1 VSIGGRNGGGVSEQA
16 SGRAARGKG
25 VPDAPNGGT
34 QQTHAT
40 EEGMPD
46 RDATSFLGSCC
57 EGLYTRRGILKGAL
71 TGGALLAGMSTLAP
85 DAAAKAPLRSKPD
98 PVFSKDA
105 NTSLVPAAIGGP
117 MLPNPHHISLRW
129 LGCSCFELVHRG
141 KVYLL
146 DAWFDRGP
154 RTRSVGFTD
163 DDVIRA
169 EAMFIGHAH
178 FDHIA
183 DAPAIAARTGGL
195 IVGAPISTA
204 FAASMGGTPA
214 DQLRPVTGLGGEL
227 LHFDGFT
234 VEPILA
240 HHAVAPTRT
249 NSKGETVGQAL
260 FDVYSAALDPF
271 TPAETAAF
279 EAMLAR
285 GSFDPLII
293 TQGTIAYLFTF
304 DSGYRMVWL
313 DSGGPITPQL
323 SALMGR
329 IGTTN
334 LAIASYT
341 VQGIPDLQVPV
352 TMALVNLFQPDL
364 FLPCHHDHIILLP
377 FNAVLP
383 DMATEPLRLAI
394 RETMPNTEIL
404 TPLYRS
410 PVVINTKTG
419 AAVARHGHP

>member
-1 VSIGGRNGGGVSEQA
+1 MTGPS
-16 SGRAARGKG
+16 
-25 VPDAPNGGT
+25 P
-34 QQTHAT
+34 
-40 EEGMPD
+40 
-46 RDATSFLGSCC
+46 FLGECGETLFS
-57 EGLYTRRGILKGAL
+57 RRGFL
-71 TGGALLAGMSTLAP
+71 TGALLGGTLLAGASALRP
-85 DAAAKAPLRSKPD
+85 GGAAANPTRPAPG
-98 PVFSKDA
+98 PVFSNA
-105 NTSLVPAAIGGP
+105 AYTSLVPAAVGGP
-117 MLPNPHHISLRW
+117 MIANPQVISLRW
-129 LGCSCFELVHRG
+129 LGCSCYELVHRG

-169 EAMFIGHAH
+169 DAIFIGHAH

-183 DAPAIAARTGGL
+183 DAPAIAARTGAP
-195 IVGAPISTA
+195 IIGAPISTA
-204 FAASMGGTPA
+204 FAASVGGTPA
-214 DQLRPVTGLGGEL
+214 GQLQTVTGLGGEL
-227 LHFDGFT
+227 LPFDGFT

-240 HHAVAPTRT
+240 HHAVGPTRT

-260 FDVYSAALDPF
+260 FDVYAAALDPF

-279 EAMLAR
+279 QAMLAR

-304 DSGYRMVWL
+304 DSGYRMMWL

-323 SALMGR
+323 TAVMSRVGK
-329 IGTTN
+329 TD

-352 TMALVNLFQPDL
+352 TMALVNLFNPDL
-364 FLPCHHDHIILLP
+364 FLPCHHDQIILLP

-394 RETMPNTEIL
+394 RDTLPNTQSIPL
-404 TPLYRS
+404 LYRS

-419 AAVARHGHP
+419 AYSTA

>member
-1 VSIGGRNGGGVSEQA
+1 MI
-16 SGRAARGKG
+16 
-25 VPDAPNGGT
+25 
-34 QQTHAT
+34 
-40 EEGMPD
+40 
-46 RDATSFLGSCC
+46 
-57 EGLYTRRGILKGAL
+57 
-71 TGGALLAGMSTLAP
+71 
-85 DAAAKAPLRSKPD
+85 
-98 PVFSKDA
+98 A
-105 NTSLVPAAIGGP
+105 NPQV
-117 MLPNPHHISLRW
+117 ISLRW
-129 LGCSCFELVHRG
+129 LGCSCYELVHRG

-169 EAMFIGHAH
+169 DAIFIGHAH

-183 DAPAIAARTGGL
+183 DAPAIAARTGAP
-195 IVGAPISTA
+195 IIGAPISTA
-204 FAASMGGTPA
+204 FAASVGGTPA
-214 DQLRPVTGLGGEL
+214 AQLQTVTGLGGEL
-227 LHFDGFT
+227 LTFDGFT

-240 HHAVAPTRT
+240 HHAVGPTRT

-279 EAMLAR
+279 QAMLAR

-304 DSGYRMVWL
+304 DSGYRMMWL

-323 SALMGR
+323 TAVMSRVGK
-329 IGTTN
+329 TD

-352 TMALVNLFQPDL
+352 TMALVNLFNPDL
-364 FLPCHHDHIILLP
+364 FLPCHHDQIILLP

-394 RETMPNTEIL
+394 RDTLPNTQSIP
-404 TPLYRS
+404 PLYRS

-419 AAVARHGHP
+419 AVSTA